1 MALSNKRR
9 VFIEEYLIDF
19 NGTQAAIRAG
29 YSDKGARVTAHRL
42 LTNANVQEAI
52 EKRINELSMSA
63 DEVIVRLT
71 NIARNGLTSS
81 RLRPSDVLRA
91 LELIGKSH
99 TLFTDRITGKLD
111 LGIDKIII
119 ELKPDGRTED
129 SGD

>member
-9 VFIEEYLIDF
+9 VFIEEYLKCW
-19 NGTQAAIRAG
+19 NATEAAKQAG
-29 YSDKGARVTAHRL
+29 YSARTAHSQGPRL
-42 LTNANVQEAI
+42 LENVEVKEAI
-52 EKRINELSMSA
+52 EERINELSMSA

-99 TLFTDRITGKLD
+99 ALFTDRITGKLD